1 MIARF
6 VARRSLALAAS
17 LVCFT
22 ITPALAAVIHVN
34 VAAAAGGNGT
44 TWALAYN
51 DLNVALAAAAPGDS
65 CWIAEGTYRP
75 ATNAGFVVNRPL
87 SFYGGFK
94 GTELTLQGRLG
105 SFANTILDGN
115 IGNLAI
121 YTDNALHV
129 LDIQNVVGT
138 GGSPGVVIDG
148 LAISNGYATGA
159 NVSGAGIQAIGSDVG
174 LANCFLTSNYAAVA
188 LTNLGGGI
196 YAAKGMSAA
205 AGLLQIKNCEFND
218 NKAYLGGAIYA
229 EFAHGEVVDSSFKAS
244 VSTGDGGAVFLT
256 GFNSGDRLD
265 FTSCVFWNN
274 FTSIAST
281 GGAIALEVGAS
292 SSGASSR
299 IVNCTLADN
308 RGNASADGQALYV
321 GTSCQAE
328 VYNSILYFNN
338 FALGA
343 PIGGAGAVTV
353 DYTDIEG
360 GGYPGLNITLDP
372 VFSNHGLGNLRLK
385 ITSLCVDAANY
396 GLLPTDSLD
405 VDGDGDTT
413 EALPEDAV
421 GSKRLFDQTA
431 VGDSGVGS
439 SACSF
444 CTYLDMGAIE
454 AH

>member
-1 MIARF
+1 M
-6 VARRSLALAAS
+6 
-17 LVCFT
+17 
-22 ITPALAAVIHVN
+22 
-34 VAAAAGGNGT
+34 
-44 TWALAYN
+44 
-51 DLNVALAAAAPGDS
+51 
-65 CWIAEGTYRP
+65 
-75 ATNAGFVVNRPL
+75 NRPL

-105 SFANTILDGN
+105 SFASTILDAN

-138 GGSPGVVIDG
+138 GGTPGVVVDG

-229 EFAHGEVVDSSFKAS
+229 EFAHGEVVDSNFKAS

-265 FTSCVFWNN
+265 FTSCIFWSN
-274 FTSIAST
+274 FTAAASN

-321 GTSCQAE
+321 GASCQAE

-338 FALGA
+338 YAVGA
-343 PIGGAGAVTV
+343 PIGGTGSVTV

-360 GGYPGLNITLDP
+360 GWAGTGLNIMVDP
-372 VFSNHGLGNLRLK
+372 LFANHGLGNLRLK
-385 ITSLCVDAANY
+385 ISSLCIDAANY
-396 GLLPTDSLD
+396 GLLAADSLD
-405 VDGDGDTT
+405 VDGDGDVT

-421 GSKRLFDQTA
+421 GSKRLFDQVTVA
-431 VGDSGVGS
+431 DTGVGS
-439 SACSF
+439 SSCSF